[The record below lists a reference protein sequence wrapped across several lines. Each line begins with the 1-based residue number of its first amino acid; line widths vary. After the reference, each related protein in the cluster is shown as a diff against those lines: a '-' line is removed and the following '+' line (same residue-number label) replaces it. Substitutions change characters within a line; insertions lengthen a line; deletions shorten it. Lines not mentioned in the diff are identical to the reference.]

1 MTFVVGRGLCKEREG
16 KAGSRN
22 EAGDD
27 EDDKSLV
34 FDVGHVVSPVKS
46 QLNRRHS
53 CATTKHTVN
62 PRASGNTVA
71 SIVHRALRVSMKIV

>member
-1 MTFVVGRGLCKEREG
+1 MTFVVGGGLRKEREG
-16 KAGSRN
+16 QAGSRN

-27 EDDKSLV
+27 EDDESLL
-34 FDVGHVVSPVKS
+34 FDVGHVVSPIKF
-46 QLNRRHS
+46 QLNSRHI

-62 PRASGNTVA
+62 PITSGNTVA